1 MSVSFFLLVRHLL
14 IPTSLIYFLANN
26 TNNKAS
32 IKAEIFL
39 IVVMMA
45 IELLVYLLRL
55 GAESLTSLFNLVVFE
70 FYFVYLKPI
79 RFYKNELSQI
89 VHMD

>member
-1 MSVSFFLLVRHLL
+1 
-14 IPTSLIYFLANN
+14 
-26 TNNKAS
+26 
-32 IKAEIFL
+32 
-39 IVVMMA
+39 MMA